1 MNHLSTRSKDYSN
14 LLHDIIENELN
25 SNLSNNESLWSA
37 MGTELEIQG
46 VEKTQISTI
55 VRKDIEDILYEKQ
68 YKEFI
73 PREEYHYNNS
83 TYFKVMRKNGWTD
96 PFMARHINLDP
107 PLDQHNSSIYTQNL
121 DMMLLCDDVIN
132 ICRTIKEKAK
142 ECNSLEDTF
151 GKKDMREFYRQRNTI
166 LENCKNAIDNK
177 TKVPKNTELFLL
189 ECLATVLGNTN
200 KCAQVF
206 MEYNFKLL
214 KEQNKFLTLK
224 QATKFQKG
232 GKQSQ
237 LLILKPVSRDT
248 AIFLDYTGI
257 QCTCE
262 SWRVNDYTCYDCD
275 KKINTHHISKCNHC
289 QIPLYKE
296 RLLHIVKTNKC
307 ENCDETVDL
316 PEELIQYAKS

>member
-1 MNHLSTRSKDYSN
+1 
-14 LLHDIIENELN
+14 
-25 SNLSNNESLWSA
+25 
-37 MGTELEIQG
+37 
-46 VEKTQISTI
+46 
-55 VRKDIEDILYEKQ
+55 
-68 YKEFI
+68 
-73 PREEYHYNNS
+73 
-83 TYFKVMRKNGWTD
+83 MRKNGWTN
-96 PFMARHINLDP
+96 PFMARNIKLDP
-107 PLDQHNSSIYTQNL
+107 ELDQKKTSIYTKNP

-142 ECNSLEDTF
+142 ECEPLEDIF

-189 ECLATVLGNTN
+189 ECLATVLGNTK
-200 KCAQVF
+200 KCAQVL

-214 KEQNKFLTLK
+214 QKQNKFLTLK

-237 LLILKPVSRDT
+237 LLILKPISRDT
-248 AIFLDYTGI
+248 AIYLDYTGI
-257 QCTCE
+257 QCTCG

-275 KKINTHHISKCNHC
+275 KKITTQHISKCSYC

-296 RLLHIVKTNKC
+296 RLLHIVKTTKC
-307 ENCDETVDL
+307 ENCNEVIDL
-316 PEELIQYAKS
+316 PEELVIYAKSL